1 MRSEPSIGGLKTGPL
16 FLGISKAS
24 VPLPSAL
31 LSLESFSVDAEDC
44 TGETADSDVA
54 ELWTETESD
63 SKSDTESVFLLIS
76 SLLSEVSTLD
86 SVSAGTALGLITSE
100 ILAEASEVSET
111 NSVFFDY
118 WVVSVFLHSKKS

>member
-1 MRSEPSIGGLKTGPL
+1 MRYI
-16 FLGISKAS
+16 
-24 VPLPSAL
+24 
-31 LSLESFSVDAEDC
+31 LEI
-44 TGETADSDVA
+44 TADSDVA

-100 ILAEASEVSET
+100 ILGEASEVSET
-111 NSVFFDY
+111 N
-118 WVVSVFLHSKKS
+118 WPTVSDLTARISDKLPARLSGKDKDKKSEDKSCSGVKP